1 MLTNGGFMDISKKLF
16 RVFFGLYLI
25 SSFNLHTHYVE
36 AIELV
41 EEINT
46 LDDFYK
52 ALSSKKP
59 TIIKLYSQN
68 CPHCKIF
75 EEPFKE
81 TARKNRNITFLSADG
96 KRLNASQIVKEVTHG
111 KIKIP
116 GYPSILYIK
125 NGVIVDV
132 LIGGDAKKHTEKVKF
147 LIKNNF

>member
-1 MLTNGGFMDISKKLF
+1 MDISKKLF
-16 RVFFGLYLI
+16 HVFFGLYLI
-25 SSFNLHTHYVE
+25 SSFNLQTHYVE
-36 AIELV
+36 AIEIV

-68 CPHCKIF
+68 CPHCRIF
-75 EEPFKE
+75 KEPFKD
-81 TARKNRNITFLSADG
+81 TARKNRNITFFSADG
-96 KRLNASQIVKEVTHG
+96 KKLNASQIVKEITHN

-125 NGVIVDV
+125 DGVISDI
-132 LIGGDAKKHTEKVKF
+132 LIGGDPKKHTEKVKS
-147 LIKNNF
+147 LSKK